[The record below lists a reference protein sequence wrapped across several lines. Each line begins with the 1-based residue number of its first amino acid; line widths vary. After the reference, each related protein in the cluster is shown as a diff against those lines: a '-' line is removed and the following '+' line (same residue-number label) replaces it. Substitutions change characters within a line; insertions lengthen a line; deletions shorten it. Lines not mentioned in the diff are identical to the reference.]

1 MKKPIQLLGT
11 TLLVTG
17 LGIGGSTLT
26 AGAAS
31 AATGTQPVTVQ
42 PSSLDTTGHHRG
54 DRDRCWWND
63 SWNTSWHRH
72 HGNRDD
78 CDNNRHHHRHH
89 HDGKHRDW

>member
-42 PSSLDTTGHHRG
+42 ASSFDTTGRHDG
-54 DRDRCWWND
+54 GRDRCWWND

-72 HGNRDD
+72 HGNRHD

-89 HDGKHRDW
+89 NDGKHRDW

>member
-42 PSSLDTTGHHRG
+42 ASSFDTTG
-54 DRDRCWWND
+54 
-63 SWNTSWHRH
+63 RH
-72 HGNRDD
+72 NGGGLGQVLVER
-78 CDNNRHHHRHH
+78 
-89 HDGKHRDW
+89 

>member
-17 LGIGGSTLT
+17 LGLGGSTLT

-72 HGNRDD
+72 HGDRDD